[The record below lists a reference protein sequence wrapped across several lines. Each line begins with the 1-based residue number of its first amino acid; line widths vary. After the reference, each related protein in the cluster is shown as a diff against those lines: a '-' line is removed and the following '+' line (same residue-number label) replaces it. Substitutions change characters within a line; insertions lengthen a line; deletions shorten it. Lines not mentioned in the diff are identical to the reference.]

1 MKNEMKS
8 KISCHGRYGCRMM
21 MVDVWSEHEHNLKRV
36 GLISLSV
43 AGFHSPSREKSVL
56 ILIAT

>member
-1 MKNEMKS
+1 M
-8 KISCHGRYGCRMM
+8 I
-21 MVDVWSEHEHNLKRV
+21 VDVWSEHEHNLKRV

-56 ILIAT
+56 IPVAT